1 MDPRKNSAL
10 ISDLKMEKSRLQHAR
25 QNPNRHVSI
34 NQSRQTH
41 VLTVPF
47 QDLRPES
54 GYFLKTDS
62 KLNPVLLVVPRMTPN
77 GAFSGQKGTDY
88 N

>member
-34 NQSRQTH
+34 DQPRQTH
-41 VLTVPF
+41 LPTFHFRIFVPNRDIF
-47 QDLRPES
+47 
-54 GYFLKTDS
+54 S
-62 KLNPVLLVVPRMTPN
+62 KPTQN
-77 GAFSGQKGTDY
+77 
-88 N
+88 